1 MFGEWVQYGRYV
13 LVRSPPS
20 DVLRH
25 APDLITAGQTMI
37 GALETEVLTSL
48 RDLGE
53 APARDVR
60 KHLEQNGTRLAY
72 TTVAT
77 ILSRLF
83 EKGLVRRRRETCR
96 GGERYLY
103 RPADV
108 EQKYLINLLKGVV
121 AMFGP
126 AGVVH
131 LNEEIAK
138 LNPSEERELR
148 RRLGMD

>member
-1 MFGEWVQYGRYV
+1 
-13 LVRSPPS
+13 
-20 DVLRH
+20 
-25 APDLITAGQTMI
+25 MI
-37 GALETEVLTSL
+37 GALETEVMSSL
-48 RDLGE
+48 RELEE

-60 KHLEQNGTRLAY
+60 SRLEKRGIRVAY

-77 ILSRLF
+77 TLSRLYD
-83 EKGLVRRRRETCR
+83 KGLVRRRRETCR
-96 GGERYLY
+96 GGERYVY
-103 RPADV
+103 RPAEV

-138 LNPSEERELR
+138 LNPSEERDLR
-148 RRLGMD
+148 RRLGLD

>member
-1 MFGEWVQYGRYV
+1 V
-13 LVRSPPS
+13 LGS
-20 DVLRH
+20 
-25 APDLITAGQTMI
+25 
-37 GALETEVLTSL
+37 LETEVLAAVREL
-48 RDLGE
+48 KE

-60 KHLEQNGTRLAY
+60 KALERRGIRVAY

-77 ILSRLF
+77 ILTRLF
-83 EKGLVRRRRETCR
+83 AKGLVKRRRETCR
-96 GGERYLY
+96 GGERYVY
-103 RPADV
+103 RAGNV
-108 EQKYLINLLKGVV
+108 EQKYLVNLLRGVV

-148 RRLGMD
+148 RRLGLD

>member
-1 MFGEWVQYGRYV
+1 V
-13 LVRSPPS
+13 
-20 DVLRH
+20 
-25 APDLITAGQTMI
+25 I

-48 RDLGE
+48 RTLGE
-53 APARDVR
+53 APAREVR
-60 KHLEQNGTRLAY
+60 TDLEKNGTRVAY

-83 EKGLVRRRRETCR
+83 VKGLVRRRRETCR
-96 GGERYLY
+96 GGERYVY
-103 RPADV
+103 RPAEV
-108 EQKYLINLLKGVV
+108 EQKYLLNLLKGVV

-148 RRLGMD
+148 QRLGLD

>member
-1 MFGEWVQYGRYV
+1 
-13 LVRSPPS
+13 
-20 DVLRH
+20 
-25 APDLITAGQTMI
+25 MI
-37 GALETEVLTSL
+37 GALETEVLASL
-48 RDLGE
+48 RKLGE

-60 KHLEQNGTRLAY
+60 QALEKSGTRVAY

-77 ILSRLF
+77 ILARLF
-83 EKGLVRRRRETCR
+83 DKGLVRRRRETCR
-96 GGERYLY
+96 GGERYVY
-103 RPADV
+103 RPAEV
-108 EQKYLINLLKGVV
+108 EQKYLLNLLKGVV

-148 RRLGMD
+148 RRLGLDRP